1 MGFRYRKSIN
11 LGGGF
16 RVNLSKSGIGYSW
29 GTKGYRVTKKARGG
43 VRKTYSIPGT
53 GLSWSEDSG
62 KSRKKGNNSYRG
74 AVPNNQYAQQP
85 VSVSQS
91 VIYEASDVNTKE
103 LVSEQTQEFIEAIK
117 KYSKIH
123 GILKWGAIITGIIMF
138 STPPGILLF
147 IAFMAGLIYHANTS
161 KICVEYEFDEYGTR
175 RIQMLDQAMSELMNN
190 RSVWQIVT
198 KVANS
203 SVKTNAG
210 ASSSVNRK
218 LVKFIKKKPYFLKT
232 DATCYNIKLQNDNI
246 FILPDRII
254 VKGKKGWGAIEYA
267 ELDIT
272 VASQIF
278 IEDGTVP
285 KDAEIVG
292 YTWQYVNKNGGPDKR
307 YKNNRQ
313 LPKCNYGALSIT
325 SGNALN
331 ILLHISSINHAKNFL
346 SIVNNMIAE
355 AEQVKKLAAE
365 EIQHSQKI
373 DNDDTNSLNEPVKI
387 YEQYEKNDDGN
398 VNQEEEKRVLADR
411 MINALKASSYE
422 NFLPDGVIEDE
433 KDIFKTYW
441 EGLKDNNLA
450 LVTSC
455 SRKPDGSI
463 EISYKGTI
471 VGSFYVRNKEGWL
484 IHKIGNNGKTN
495 RVEGNMDDLIKNVTK
510 WHRYIINYL

>member
-29 GTKGYRVTKKARGG
+29 GTKGYRVTKKAGGG

-62 KSRKKGNNSYRG
+62 KSRKNSSSNLRVTLG
-74 AVPNNQYAQQP
+74 NQYVQQP
-85 VSVSQS
+85 TLSQP
-91 VIYEASDVNTKE
+91 VIYEATDVNTKE
-103 LVSEQTQEFIEAIK
+103 LVSEQTKEFITAIK
-117 KYSKIH
+117 KYCQIH
-123 GILKWGAIITGIIMF
+123 GILKWGIIITGVIMF
-138 STPPGILLF
+138 SAPPVVVLF
-147 IAFMAGLIYHANTS
+147 IAFLAGMIYHANTS
-161 KICVEYEFDEYGTR
+161 KIRVEYEFDEYGTR

-190 RSVWQIVT
+190 GSVWQIVT

-246 FILPDRII
+246 FIMPDRII

-278 IEDGTVP
+278 IEDGEVP
-285 KDAEIVG
+285 KDAEVVG

-325 SGNALN
+325 SRNALN
-331 ILLHISSINHAKNFL
+331 ILLYISSVNHAKSFL
-346 SIVNNMIAE
+346 NIVNKMIAE

-365 EIQHSQKI
+365 EIQRSQQI
-373 DNDDTNSLNEPVKI
+373 GYEDTNSLNKPVQI
-387 YEQYEKNDDGN
+387 YEQYEDHDDGDM
-398 VNQEEEKRVLADR
+398 NQEDEKSNLEDR
-411 MINALKASSYE
+411 MINALKSSSYE
-422 NFLPDGVIEDE
+422 SFLPDGVIEDE
-433 KDIFKTYW
+433 ETILKTYW
-441 EGLKDNNLA
+441 EGLKGNNLA

-455 SRKPDGSI
+455 SRKSDGSI
-463 EISYKGTI
+463 EISYKGTV
-471 VGSFYVRNKEGWL
+471 VGSFYIRNKEGWL
-484 IHKIGNNGKTN
+484 IHNIGNNGKIN
-495 RVEGNMDDLIKNVTK
+495 RVEGNMDDLTKNVTK

>member
-1 MGFRYRKSIN
+1 MGFRYRKNIN

-29 GTKGYRVTKKARGG
+29 GTKGYRVTKKAGGG

-62 KSRKKGNNSYRG
+62 KSRKKSSSYRG
-74 AVPNNQYAQQP
+74 AVPNNQYSQQP
-85 VSVSQS
+85 VSVSQP
-91 VIYEASDVNTKE
+91 VIYEATDVNTKE
-103 LVSEQTQEFIEAIK
+103 LMSEQTQEFIAAIK
-117 KYSKIH
+117 KYSMIYR
-123 GILKWGAIITGIIMF
+123 ISKWGAIITGIIMF
-138 STPPGILLF
+138 NTPPVILLF

-161 KICVEYEFDEYGTR
+161 KIRVEYEFDEYGTR
-175 RIQMLDQAMSELMNN
+175 RIQMLDQAMLELMNN

-218 LVKFIKKKPYFLKT
+218 LVKFIKRKPYFLKT

-278 IEDGTVP
+278 IEHRAVP
-285 KDAEIVG
+285 KEAEIVG

-313 LPKCNYGALSIT
+313 LPKCNYGALFIT

-346 SIVNNMIAE
+346 SIVDNMIVE
-355 AEQVKKLAAE
+355 AKQAKNLVAE
-365 EIQHSQKI
+365 EIQRSPKI
-373 DNDDTNSLNEPVKI
+373 GYDDTNRLNEPVQI
-387 YEQYEKNDDGN
+387 YEQHEDNNDGN
-398 VNQEEEKRVLADR
+398 VNQEDEKRALADR
-411 MINALKASSYE
+411 MRNALKSSSYE
-422 NFLPDGVIEDE
+422 NFLPKGVIEDE
-433 KDIFKTYW
+433 KDILKIYW

-455 SRKPDGSI
+455 TRKLDGSI
-463 EISYKGTI
+463 EISYKGTT
-471 VGSFYVRNKEGWL
+471 VGSFYVRNKERWL
-484 IHKIGNNGKTN
+484 IHNIGNNGKTN